1 MSTRGRATRPKKLNS
16 KQNVQIFR
24 EDQVDPPSD
33 YDIQRAA
40 IETGVEK
47 AEESE
52 YHLQQA
58 IKASEAAK
66 AGAKIKDAYIPTPP
80 TIASDVQYD
89 VLYPKGFQ
97 QPATY
102 IRSSATVEDCSGV
115 AYCMD
120 EEDELALKLINGK
133 LPAGQEPCT
142 EDQFEVVMNFF
153 EETAQAKQPFAA
165 VDSPPVLPLEE
176 LEEQIDDTIPPFV
189 RNLSGFIY
197 EHWKSRRTETGNR
210 PLAPRLKFETGQ
222 ESDDSDPYVCFRRRE
237 LRQIRKTRNRDAQ
250 SAEKLRKLRM
260 ELETARNM
268 LLMVKRREQLRKEAL
283 EVDKLVFEQRQAL
296 RDTKRKLGMKGDD
309 DLLINQ
315 KKQKIPPGMTPNQ
328 AALAQQ
334 LRMPMAPGSGP
345 ELRTLEEVTAIR
357 EREIQR
363 EIQINVEK
371 HIKWNEGFVDKT
383 MAPLT
388 PEREDDYPSP
398 GEHFREA
405 MAATEYLPTPPASI
419 SDEESQE
426 LPNGTDVVMKDIS
439 RPSTPFRYA
448 SPADEDS
455 VGHMPSFRR
464 RIGRGGRIIIDRRLP
479 RMRRESVADDW
490 SKDDRF
496 KFDSDDEDFS
506 DADPNLPDLTFAR
519 MSQRAYLIGGSR
531 PIDAQLIAARRSQSE
546 AAGPSHSSPA
556 GQHPQLTPA
565 PS

>member
-1 MSTRGRATRPKKLNS
+1 MAASRSRATRPKKLNA

-24 EDQVDPPSD
+24 EDQVDSLID
-33 YDIQRAA
+33 FDLQRAA

-47 AEESE
+47 AEEAE

-66 AGAKIKDAYIPTPP
+66 ADAKIKDAYIPTPP
-80 TIASDVQYD
+80 TIASDLQYD

-102 IRSSATVEDCSGV
+102 IRSSATVEDYSGV

-120 EEDELALKLINGK
+120 EDDELAVKLINGK
-133 LPAGQEPCT
+133 LPSGQEPCT
-142 EDQFEVVMNFF
+142 EDQFEEVMNFF
-153 EETAQAKQPFAA
+153 EETAQTKQPFAA

-176 LEEQIDDTIPPFV
+176 LQEQFDETTPAFV
-189 RNLSGFIY
+189 RTFSKYVY
-197 EHWKSRRTETGNR
+197 EHWRTRREAKGNR
-210 PLAPRLKFETGQ
+210 GLAPRLKFETGQ

-260 ELETARNM
+260 DLETARGM
-268 LLMVKRREQLRKEAL
+268 LLMVKRREMLRKECL
-283 EVDKLVFEQRQAL
+283 DIDRQVFEQRQAL
-296 RDTKRKLGMKGDD
+296 RDTKRKLGLKGDD

-315 KKQKIPPGMTPNQ
+315 KKQKLPPGMTPNQ

-334 LRMPMAPGSGP
+334 LRMPMAPGPGP
-345 ELRTLEEVTAIR
+345 ELRTLEDVIAAR
-357 EREIQR
+357 ERDIQKEIQTN
-363 EIQINVEK
+363 IEK
-371 HIKWNEGFVDKT
+371 HIRWNEGFVDKT

-388 PEREDDYPSP
+388 PEVDDYPSP
-398 GEHFREA
+398 DGHFREA

-419 SDEESQE
+419 SDEESEQKPGE
-426 LPNGTDVVMKDIS
+426 DKDVVMKDVS

-455 VGHMPSFRR
+455 VGQMPSFRR
-464 RIGRGGRIIIDRRLP
+464 RVGRGGRVIIDRRLP
-479 RMRRESVADDW
+479 RQR
-490 SKDDRF
+490 KDPAEEDKFR
-496 KFDSDDEDFS
+496 FDSDDD
-506 DADPNLPDLTFAR
+506 DAPDLDAEVDMTYAR
-519 MSQRAYLIGGSR
+519 ISQRAYLLGSSSSQPVSSRRQQLEAGG
-531 PIDAQLIAARRSQSE
+531 PSQSPS
-546 AAGPSHSSPA
+546 GPQA
-556 GQHPQLTPA
+556 QPQPLPTAA